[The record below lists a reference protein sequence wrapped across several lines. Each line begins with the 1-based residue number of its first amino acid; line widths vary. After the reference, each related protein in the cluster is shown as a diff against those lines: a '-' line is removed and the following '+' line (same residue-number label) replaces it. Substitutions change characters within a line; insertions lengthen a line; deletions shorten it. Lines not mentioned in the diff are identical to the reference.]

1 MIVRGC
7 MGSSCYLKGSYKV
20 VEKLKEIRDKVPGMK
35 IYGSLCLGNCSKGI
49 CIEIDGEI
57 VSGVNE
63 ENVKEIFLKK
73 ITTGK

>member
-1 MIVRGC
+1 MIIKVC
-7 MGSSCYLKGSYKV
+7 MGSSCYLKGSYKI
-20 VEKLKEIRDKVPGMK
+20 VERLKKIREKVPGMK

-63 ENVKEIFLKK
+63 ENVEEIVLKK
-73 ITTGK
+73 TTIGK

>member
-1 MIVRGC
+1 MIVRVC